1 MSNPFTRGSA
11 PGRARDASQRPGSFK
26 PGHKKLGGRKKGT
39 PNRIS
44 AEHKR
49 AVMAV
54 ADRVG
59 MDGMGDGGLVGY
71 LCYLARQYPGAF
83 CKALC
88 RIMDLQEASPKR
100 FSHTAY
106 QLDADFRQPI
116 LTDNHEPEDARIDE
130 LIVMAMREPEAFS
143 AALTAL
149 LPRPSKRRLS
159 RGNRLTRDGR

>member
-1 MSNPFTRGSA
+1 MSYWWSAYMSNPFTRGSA

-71 LCYLARQYPGAF
+71 LCYLARQYPAAY
-83 CKALC
+83 CKLLC
-88 RIMDLQEASPKR
+88 RIMDIQEAYPER
-100 FSHTAY
+100 FSHTAD
-106 QLDADFRQPI
+106 Q
-116 LTDNHEPEDARIDE
+116 LTDLRQSI
-130 LIVMAMREPEAFS
+130 R
-143 AALTAL
+143 T
-149 LPRPSKRRLS
+149 
-159 RGNRLTRDGR
+159 